1 MDKIKIKTDNDEII
15 EMEVVLTYKNRDKDY
30 VIYKDQEN
38 VHYIAKY
45 NYSNDELDTDLTEE
59 EITFG
64 EQVLN
69 EVINEISS
77 K

>member
-1 MDKIKIKTDNDEII
+1 MDKITIKTKNNEVI
-15 EMEVVLTYKNRDKDY
+15 EMEVVLTYQNNDKDY
-30 VIYKDQEN
+30 VIYKDKEN
-38 VHYIAKY
+38 FHYIAKY
-45 NYSNDELDTDLTEE
+45 NYSNDELDTNLNEN

>member
-1 MDKIKIKTDNDEII
+1 MDKIKIKTDKNEIV
-15 EMEVVLTYKNRDKDY
+15 EMELVLTYQNNDKDY

-45 NYSNDELDTDLTEE
+45 KYSNDELDTNLNEN

-64 EQVLN
+64 EHVLN

>member
-1 MDKIKIKTDNDEII
+1 MDTITIKTNDNAVI
-15 EMEVVLTYKNRDKDY
+15 EMEVVLTYQNNGVDY
-30 VIYKDQEN
+30 VIYKDDDN

-45 NYSNDELDTDLTEE
+45 NYENEELNTYLSDE
-59 EITFG
+59 EISFG

-69 EVINEISS
+69 EVIDEVGS